1 MAGGEDGENSGEN
14 PAPISMLESPTSAG
28 FNIDQIP
35 RTSKNFIDDDD
46 IDIDI
51 DDEAAMDPEII
62 RDKLD
67 EVEEDEIERIF
78 SIDQRKMSL
87 NKLPSLTQRHRYV
100 LRRRRRR
107 RHQHHRV
114 LRK

>member
-14 PAPISMLESPTSAG
+14 PAPISTLESPTSAR

-35 RTSKNFIDDDD
+35 RTSENFIDDDD
-46 IDIDI
+46 IDIGI
-51 DDEAAMDPEII
+51 DDEAAVDPEII

-67 EVEEDEIERIF
+67 EVEEDETERIF

-87 NKLPSLTQRHRYV
+87 NKLPSLTQRHLYV
-100 LRRRRRR
+100 LRRRQ
-107 RHQHHRV
+107 HQHHRV